1 MCRGRVLNPTMNGTT
16 TARTHYKRT
25 SWRYINLT
33 AFDREQHHA
42 IDRAKEGQSNAT
54 TTSSTGVTCECQILP
69 AHNVTR
75 CTDHVSQVFPVAKFS
90 GRTSQIDAAL
100 LIADIN
106 ANNTLLPCTLD
117 HLGGLGYFFHLLL
130 FGSRQSPPAFPLP
143 PASLPGWSPKTFLT
157 HPLSFAYQRSLH
169 APQSLLPHASRAWHA
184 QTKKNTVSA
193 PLAPRPP
200 ILNGLHNT
208 SPLILD

>member
-143 PASLPGWSPKTFLT
+143 PSLPGWSPTTFLT
-157 HPLSFAYQRSLH
+157 HPLSLLTNAHFMLLNPSFPMHHVHGTPKQKKPPFRLLSLH
-169 APQSLLPHASRAWHA
+169 GLPFSMGY
-184 QTKKNTVSA
+184 TT
-193 PLAPRPP
+193 LRP
-200 ILNGLHNT
+200 
-208 SPLILD
+208 